1 MNSYANKWSQECKKL
16 LKKIFPKIQILN
28 KEIKI
33 HIIWNKLKKRLHQK
47 IICLLYKQIIHKMIE
62 AELNNC
68 KRIYKEYK
76 NKQGHFN

>member
-33 HIIWNKLKKRLHQK
+33 HIIWNKLKKKLYQK

-76 NKQGHFN
+76 NKRSHFN